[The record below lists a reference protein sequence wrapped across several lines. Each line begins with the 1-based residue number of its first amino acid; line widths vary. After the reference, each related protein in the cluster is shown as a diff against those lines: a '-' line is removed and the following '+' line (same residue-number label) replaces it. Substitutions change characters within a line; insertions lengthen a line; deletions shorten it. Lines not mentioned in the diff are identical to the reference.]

1 MTWLDNYVMNVG
13 RGETARKK
21 SLEEANEM
29 QAQAKTPAQREEA
42 EFEVKKAMHLIQW
55 CEAASNIRPQKF
67 KRIDAAARARDSFH
81 PLEKTEEYNAAEKHA
96 EDVMTREI
104 GMPETYRTSKA
115 RGIKKSKVAPAT
127 KDEVL
132 ARLSKVMTN
141 NMDTS
146 VGSLTRLMVKT
157 YNDAKAAR
165 GIVTKIEFTDFGD
178 DADNNMMLVHKPL
191 RKSTGGKAPRKQN
204 VVM

>member
-115 RGIKKSKVAPAT
+115 RGIKKS
-127 KDEVL
+127 
-132 ARLSKVMTN
+132 
-141 NMDTS
+141 S

-157 YNDAKAAR
+157 YNDDMAAR
-165 GIVTKIEFTDFGD
+165 GSGRWIQFTDFGD
-178 DADNNMMLVHKPL
+178 HRGDNMMLVHKTL